1 MDEQQNITNPLNEYK
16 QYEKNLR
23 LELMG
28 ICRRYIPRIS
38 ITSIMGVLDLVKQE
52 TLELEKVTK
61 SDVEIDRPKQ
71 QEQYQY

>member
-1 MDEQQNITNPLNEYK
+1 MDETQNIMNPLNEYRK
-16 QYEKNLR
+16 YEKDLR

-28 ICRRYIPRIS
+28 VCKKYIPRIS

-71 QEQYQY
+71 PEQYQY

>member
-1 MDEQQNITNPLNEYK
+1 MDEQQNIINPLNEYR
-16 QYEKNLR
+16 QNEKNLR
-23 LELMG
+23 LELMNV
-28 ICRRYIPRIS
+28 CKKYIPRIS

-61 SDVEIDRPKQ
+61 SDVEMDRPKQ